1 MSNLIEEFPNSM
13 MSDI

>member
-13 MSDI
+13 ISDI